1 MQPYNRR
8 RIDLRKD
15 GPRITAMAT
24 ASAEAR
30 LLARAGRVRGL
41 AAASVLACVIG
52 LGVGVLVA
60 QSALRAPPV
69 LRARIADID
78 PPPGLGGPREGAAE
92 VETGAAAPFVL
103 AAVSAEDRSRARRCL
118 ADAIYYEAALEPL
131 EGRRAV
137 AQVVLNRVRDPNFP
151 KSICGVVYD
160 GWNKPPGCQF
170 SFACDGSLTRA
181 PIPGLY
187 KAALDIAEQ
196 AMAGRVEPEV
206 GLATHYHATSVD
218 PWWRGAMVKIA
229 QIGSQIFYRWPGE
242 AGRPGAFTG
251 RYAGHEQVPPT
262 SALLAQARSAPP
274 AAGSPALAVAAA
286 PAAEAAADDQVTY
299 FLGRRVRSRAEVQQM
314 NRWLEERRPEVAAN
328 DPTAP

>member
-1 MQPYNRR
+1 
-8 RIDLRKD
+8 
-15 GPRITAMAT
+15 MAT
-24 ASAEAR
+24 PSAEAT
-30 LLARAGRVRGL
+30 LLARAIRTLGPGGRRTRRRPRAGHVRGL
-41 AAASVLACVIG
+41 AAASILACVIG

-60 QSALRAPPV
+60 RSALRAPPV

-78 PPPGLGGPREGAAE
+78 PPLGPRGEGVAEAETSAAPPFLL
-92 VETGAAAPFVL
+92 AAASV
-103 AAVSAEDRSRARRCL
+103 EDRSRARRCL

-160 GWNKPPGCQF
+160 GWSKPPGCQF
-170 SFACDGSLTRA
+170 SFACDGSLARP

-218 PWWRGAMVKIA
+218 PWWRGAMVRVA

-251 RYAGHEQVPPT
+251 RYAGREQVPPT
-262 SALLAQARSAPP
+262 STLLALARSAPP
-274 AAGSPALAVAAA
+274 ASGSPAQEAA

-299 FLGRRVRSRAEVQQM
+299 FLGRRVRTRAEVQQM
-314 NRWLEERRPEVAAN
+314 NRWLEQRRPQVAAN
-328 DPTAP
+328 GSTAP